1 MPELAAR
8 RDRLGA
14 LFGAELADRTR
25 TLNTLILQLEQ
36 GSGVMPLGPI
46 GRELHSLKGA
56 AQAVGA
62 SGVEQVSH
70 AAESA
75 VVAVTLRGGHRPDQ
89 AWFDAMYAAFDFL
102 DNLSSAPG
110 ADTSQ
115 VISALVAV
123 TPEGHPEVRAPIV
136 TLHPRALPDGE
147 ADNQPRRERIE
158 QNTVRVALVKL
169 DTLLTESGELS
180 VTHLRIAQRAND
192 LRELQHQMERW
203 QREWTRTRPARARMR
218 RANNPS
224 LARDDN
230 AFLRFAERSDQEIL
244 SIVQRT
250 RELVSDL
257 AHNTA
262 QLATVSNAIS
272 EEVMAIRLMP
282 AGTIFLPLERLVRD
296 LSRQTGKDARLVLE
310 GSDVEIDRRILDEL
324 RDPLLHMV
332 RNTIDHGMEVSEER
346 VLAGKSAQGTLRL
359 SAVQRGDRVQITV
372 EDDGRGL
379 DVDAI
384 RETAVRR
391 NLLSAERAE
400 GMDTTALIDLIFSP
414 GFSTRAEVSELSGRG
429 VGMDV
434 VREHVTRL
442 GGDISVRTTPGSGTS
457 FSITVPLTLATTRV
471 LLVENGGHTYA
482 IPSSSIE
489 RTGRMRDT
497 DVQRLEGRLAIQIDG
512 RAVPVVELSEVL
524 QQRAIDTRPVAAEQD
539 WRPFFV
545 LPHGD
550 RAVALL
556 ADRLVDETELVV
568 KALGA
573 PLTRVRHVGGAA
585 VLGTGAVVV
594 ILNPGD
600 LVKSALGSI
609 ESAPRSAPLH
619 VAVAHTDNPR
629 RRVLVVDD
637 SVMTRTLERTIF
649 ESAGYSVV
657 VASDGMHALEILSDG
672 AHVDAVVSDIEM
684 PRMNGLELTAALRQD
699 ERWRNL
705 PIVLV
710 TSMGSPEHIE
720 AGAAA
725 GADAYIV
732 KGRFD
737 QNDLLQTVGR
747 LL

>member
-1 MPELAAR
+1 ME
-8 RDRLGA
+8 
-14 LFGAELADRTR
+14 
-25 TLNTLILQLEQ
+25 
-36 GSGVMPLGPI
+36 
-46 GRELHSLKGA
+46 
-56 AQAVGA
+56 VG
-62 SGVEQVSH
+62 E
-70 AAESA
+70 
-75 VVAVTLRGGHRPDQ
+75 
-89 AWFDAMYAAFDFL
+89 
-102 DNLSSAPG
+102 
-110 ADTSQ
+110 
-115 VISALVAV
+115 
-123 TPEGHPEVRAPIV
+123 
-136 TLHPRALPDGE
+136 
-147 ADNQPRRERIE
+147 ER
-158 QNTVRVALVKL
+158 
-169 DTLLTESGELS
+169 
-180 VTHLRIAQRAND
+180 
-192 LRELQHQMERW
+192 
-203 QREWTRTRPARARMR
+203 ARA
-218 RANNPS
+218 
-224 LARDDN
+224 
-230 AFLRFAERSDQEIL
+230 
-244 SIVQRT
+244 
-250 RELVSDL
+250 
-257 AHNTA
+257 
-262 QLATVSNAIS
+262 
-272 EEVMAIRLMP
+272 
-282 AGTIFLPLERLVRD
+282 
-296 LSRQTGKDARLVLE
+296 GK
-310 GSDVEIDRRILDEL
+310 
-324 RDPLLHMV
+324 P
-332 RNTIDHGMEVSEER
+332 
-346 VLAGKSAQGTLRL
+346 AQGTQRL

-379 DVDAI
+379 DVEAI

-400 GMDTTALIDLIFSP
+400 GMDTPALIDLIFSP
-414 GFSTRAEVSELSGRG
+414 GFSTRVEVSELSGRG

-489 RTGRMRDT
+489 RTGRMRDS

-524 QQRAIDTRPVAAEQD
+524 QQRAINTRPVAAEQA

-545 LPHGD
+545 LPQGD

-556 ADRLVDETELVV
+556 ADQLVDETELVV

-600 LVKSALGSI
+600 LIKSALGTL
-609 ESAPRSAPLH
+609 ESAPRSAPLA
-619 VAVAHTDNPR
+619 VAVAHTENPR

-649 ESAGYSVV
+649 ESAGYAVV
-657 VASDGMHALEILSDG
+657 VASDGMHALEILNDG
-672 AHVDAVVSDIEM
+672 AHVDAIVSDIEM
-684 PRMNGLELTAALRQD
+684 PRMNGLELTAALRHD

-737 QNDLLQTVGR
+737 QHDLLQTVGR